1 MNIYKSS
8 LFKYI
13 AGDSLKGK
21 SVTMTIERVVNE
33 DVSNSDGKEEKQVL
47 YFVESKKGM
56 ILNKTNAKRIAR
68 LYGPETDDW
77 KGIVIE
83 LYTEPVKAFGETH
96 NALRVREAKAQ
107 AQANKTKAETLTT
120 DQRKARR
127 ADNPLRIVEDTP
139 IGEDGDGGMTD
150 WQRFAQRVMEQV
162 PFYTTV
168 EQIQFVIFNGN
179 LDYDPANEDTL
190 LVELAKIANQQAD
203 TVAAKAA

>member
-1 MNIYKSS
+1 MNIFKSS

-21 SVTMTIERVVNE
+21 SVPMTIDRVVNE
-33 DVSNSDGKEEKQVL
+33 DVSNSDKIEEKQVL

-96 NALRVREAKAQ
+96 NALRVREAKQQ

-120 DQRKARR
+120 AERKARR
-127 ADNPLRIVEDTP
+127 ADNPLRIVEDGP
-139 IGEDGDGGMTD
+139 IGLIIEEIDD
-150 WQRFAQRVMEQV
+150 WRRFVTRIILDV
-162 PFYTTV
+162 PFFTNEAQV
-168 EQIQFVIFNGN
+168 KAALDLLE
-179 LDYDPANEDTL
+179 LDYSPETEQLCYDELSQSASRMADKENE
-190 LVELAKIANQQAD
+190 Q
-203 TVAAKAA
+203 